1 MRMMRK
7 RKKKTGKR
15 LARLLLIVLVA
26 AMVSPFHL
34 GNGYLRSN
42 DFATV
47 QVARKDNV
55 WTIASR
61 YTAKSEDVDELV
73 EAIIEVNGLPADG
86 SLRAGQSLRVPI
98 LKDRLPKLAGK

>member
-1 MRMMRK
+1 MKK
-7 RKKKTGKR
+7 RKKKTGR
-15 LARLLLIVLVA
+15 LFARLLLIALAA
-26 AMVSPFHL
+26 AMVSPLHL
-34 GNGYLRSN
+34 GNGYLRSS

-47 QVARKDNV
+47 QVARKENV

-61 YTAKSEDVDELV
+61 YTARSEEVGELV

-98 LKDRLPKLAGK
+98 LKDRLPKLAEK

>member
-1 MRMMRK
+1 MRTLKK

-15 LARLLLIVLVA
+15 LARLLLIVLFV

-34 GNGYLRSN
+34 GNGYLRSS

-47 QVARKDNV
+47 QVARKENV

-61 YTAKSEDVDELV
+61 YTARSEDVAELV

-86 SLRAGQSLRVPI
+86 ALRAGQSLRVPI
-98 LKDRLPKLAGK
+98 LKDQLPKLAEK

>member
-1 MRMMRK
+1 MKR
-7 RKKKTGKR
+7 RKKKTTS
-15 LARLLLIVLVA
+15 LLVRVLLVA
-26 AMVSPFHL
+26 AIAAMVLPFRL
-34 GNGYLRSN
+34 GNGYLRSG

-47 QVARKDNV
+47 QVTRKEDV

-61 YTAKSEDVDELV
+61 YAAQSEDVRELV

-98 LKDRLPKLAGK
+98 LKDKLPKLAER

>member
-1 MRMMRK
+1 MMRK

-98 LKDRLPKLAGK
+98 LKDRLPKLVGK

>member
-1 MRMMRK
+1 MKK
-7 RKKKTGKR
+7 RKKKTGR
-15 LARLLLIVLVA
+15 LFARLLLIALAA

-34 GNGYLRSN
+34 GNGYLRSS

-47 QVARKDNV
+47 QVARRENV

-61 YTAKSEDVDELV
+61 YTARSEEVGELV

-98 LKDRLPKLAGK
+98 LKDRLPKLAEK

>member
-1 MRMMRK
+1 MKK
-7 RKKKTGKR
+7 RKKKTGR
-15 LARLLLIVLVA
+15 LFARLLLIALAA
-26 AMVSPFHL
+26 AMVSPLHL
-34 GNGYLRSN
+34 GNGYLRSS

-47 QVARKDNV
+47 QVARRENV

-61 YTAKSEDVDELV
+61 YTARSEEVGELV

-98 LKDRLPKLAGK
+98 LKDRLPKLAEK

>member
-1 MRMMRK
+1 MRK
-7 RKKKTGKR
+7 RKKRTGKR
-15 LARLLLIVLVA
+15 LARLLLIVLVV

-34 GNGYLRSN
+34 GNGYLRSG

-61 YTAKSEDVDELV
+61 YTARSEDVGELV

-98 LKDRLPKLAGK
+98 LKDRLPKLAEK

>member
-1 MRMMRK
+1 MKK
-7 RKKKTGKR
+7 RKKKTGR
-15 LARLLLIVLVA
+15 IFVRLLLIALAA

-34 GNGYLRSN
+34 GNGYLRSS

-47 QVARKDNV
+47 QVARKENV

-61 YTAKSEDVDELV
+61 YTARSEEVGELV

>member
-1 MRMMRK
+1 MRK

-15 LARLLLIVLVA
+15 LARLLLIVLVV

-34 GNGYLRSN
+34 GNGYLRSG

-86 SLRAGQSLRVPI
+86 SLRAGQCLRVPI
-98 LKDRLPKLAGK
+98 LKDRLPKLAEK

>member
-1 MRMMRK
+1 MMRK

-15 LARLLLIVLVA
+15 LARLLLMVLVA

-98 LKDRLPKLAGK
+98 LKDRLPKLAEK

>member
-1 MRMMRK
+1 MRK
-7 RKKKTGKR
+7 RKKKTGR
-15 LARLLLIVLVA
+15 LPAKVLLIALVA

-34 GNGYLRSN
+34 GNGYLRSS

-47 QVARKDNV
+47 QVARKDDV

-61 YTAKSEDVDELV
+61 YTVRSEDVGELV

-98 LKDRLPKLAGK
+98 LKDRLPKLAEK

>member
-1 MRMMRK
+1 MKK
-7 RKKKTGKR
+7 RKKKTGR
-15 LARLLLIVLVA
+15 LFARLLLIALAA

-34 GNGYLRSN
+34 GNGYLRSS

-47 QVARKDNV
+47 QVARKENV

-61 YTAKSEDVDELV
+61 YTARSEEVGELV

>member
-1 MRMMRK
+1 MKK
-7 RKKKTGKR
+7 RKKKTGR
-15 LARLLLIVLVA
+15 LLARLLLIALVA

-34 GNGYLRSN
+34 GNGYLRSG

-47 QVARKDNV
+47 EVARKDNIR
-55 WTIASR
+55 TIASR
-61 YTAKSEDVDELV
+61 YTARTEDVDELV

-98 LKDRLPKLAGK
+98 LKDRLPQLAEK

>member
-1 MRMMRK
+1 MMRK

-98 LKDRLPKLAGK
+98 LKDRLPELAGK

>member
-1 MRMMRK
+1 MRK
-7 RKKKTGKR
+7 RKRKTGKR

-34 GNGYLRSN
+34 GNGYLRSS

-47 QVARKDNV
+47 QVTRKENV
-55 WTIASR
+55 RMIAAR
-61 YTAKSEDVDELV
+61 YTDRSEDVDELA
-73 EAIIEVNGLPADG
+73 EAIIEINGLPADG

-98 LKDRLPKLAGK
+98 LKDRLPKLAEK

>member
-1 MRMMRK
+1 MGGMKK
-7 RKKKTGKR
+7 RKKKTGR
-15 LARLLLIVLVA
+15 LFARLLLIALAA
-26 AMVSPFHL
+26 AMVSPLHL
-34 GNGYLRSN
+34 GNGYLRSS

-47 QVARKDNV
+47 QVARRENV

-61 YTAKSEDVDELV
+61 YTARSEEVGELV

-98 LKDRLPKLAGK
+98 LKDRLPKLAEK

>member
-1 MRMMRK
+1 MKK
-7 RKKKTGKR
+7 RKKKTRR
-15 LARLLLIVLVA
+15 LAARLILAVLVA
-26 AMVSPFHL
+26 AIFSPFHL
-34 GNGYLRSN
+34 TNGYLRSS

-47 QVARKDNV
+47 QVAQREDV

-61 YTAKSEDVDELV
+61 YTARSEDVRELV

-98 LKDRLPKLAGK
+98 LKDRLPKLAEK